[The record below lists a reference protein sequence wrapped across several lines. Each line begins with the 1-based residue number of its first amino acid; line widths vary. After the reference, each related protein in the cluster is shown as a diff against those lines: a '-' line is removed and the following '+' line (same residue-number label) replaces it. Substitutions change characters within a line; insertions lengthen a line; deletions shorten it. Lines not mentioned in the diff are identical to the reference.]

1 MRAVFV
7 ISGRSD
13 GAGNAAGCGI
23 RQEDFEAQR
32 RRGSVV
38 FRIPTPIFG
47 AGLIEQIPDDAPAAS
62 EQQDLEIH
70 DNRVG
75 ALPPGVVR
83 PLSTRSDPR
92 PAPSANPP
100 KPPAASDQQHC
111 RLADEPVSL
120 LMP

>member
-13 GAGNAAGCGI
+13 GTGNAAGCGI

-47 AGLIEQIPDDAPAAS
+47 AGLIEQIPDDAIIANAAANS
-62 EQQDLEIH
+62 ARKSLLGI
-70 DNRVG
+70 RG
-75 ALPPGVVR
+75 R
-83 PLSTRSDPR
+83 PHRARIDEGTTC
-92 PAPSANPP
+92 
-100 KPPAASDQQHC
+100 PAASDQQHC